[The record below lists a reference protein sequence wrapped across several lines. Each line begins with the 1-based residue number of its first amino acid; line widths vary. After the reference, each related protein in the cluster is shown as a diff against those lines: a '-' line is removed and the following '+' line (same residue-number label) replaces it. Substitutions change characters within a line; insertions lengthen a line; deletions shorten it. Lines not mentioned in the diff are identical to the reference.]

1 MDKEKQNLSG
11 GFISSPT
18 LFSNLKFDIDSNER
32 IIPLNEENLSMI
44 AQAVANKL
52 TKEQRMNSWRKGR

>member
-52 TKEQRMNSWRKGR
+52 TKDIRMNSWRKGR